1 MSNINKHKLKN
12 QQTTQKVDRY
22 NTANFSLSDKLIFYN
37 QKMKE
42 FLKIKAEHRTE
53 LGNLKSLK
61 TSSVNVLQFKMDE
74 MTKKMRNEINRL
86 KQEES
91 RHEESQVNESKRIQA
106 QINFLK
112 ENNEQLTE
120 VLDEFLNRVVNLEK
134 ALGPLKYILII
145 KKIFLIF

>member
-1 MSNINKHKLKN
+1 
-12 QQTTQKVDRY
+12 
-22 NTANFSLSDKLIFYN
+22 
-37 QKMKE
+37 MKE
-42 FLKIKAEHRTE
+42 FLKIKAEHRSE

-120 VLDEFLNRVVNLEK
+120 VLDEFLARVVTLEK
-134 ALGPLKYILII
+134 ALGPLK
-145 KKIFLIF
+145 

>member
-134 ALGPLKYILII
+134 ALGTLK
-145 KKIFLIF
+145 